1 MNYARTTLTLDPEI
15 LKEAKKLAADE
26 KRPLK
31 GIIEA
36 ALKNYLEQKVKT
48 RKLTLADFPAFNL
61 GHVNEKLIKREN
73 LYGDWQNRKFSP
85 ISKK

>member
-1 MNYARTTLTLDPEI
+1 MNYARTTLTLDPDI

-26 KRPLK
+26 KKPLK
-31 GIIEA
+31 GVIEA

-48 RKLTLADFPAFNL
+48 KKLTLADFPAFNL
-61 GHVNEKLIKREN
+61 GRVNEKLINREN
-73 LYGDWQNRKFSP
+73 LYGDYLDRKFPP